1 MVAMNRLSKFN
12 YTILFSLF
20 IVLLSCSGVEVIN
33 SNQDGH
39 DASKAPEVAKQG
51 EVARKKIEHPKKA
64 VTSESLS
71 FTDHSHKNEFSTVAN
86 TKRVKSFCGDI
97 DKKFKKYGWGK
108 SHCDSYKWIH
118 VRDTHQGRPIMW
130 TVFGDEEEHKQEP
143 KNMTLVLCGV
153 HGDEITPIKFCFDI
167 LHHLYHEVAT
177 IEGQKKLK
185 DNLVAVAPIVSPDSF
200 FKRRPTRTN
209 SRGID
214 PNRNFPTK
222 DWEKKALHLWKTRYG
237 AAKRRYPGKVANSE
251 QETIFQVN
259 IISRYNPNKIITV
272 HAPLTI
278 LDYDGPVVSNHI
290 HEEDGLA
297 LKAEELL
304 NTMSKKA
311 NGYRVKNYPFF
322 PGSLGNYAGN
332 ERKIPTYTLELPSS
346 DNRNHKKYWKMFRES
361 IDFAVFHAPMTR
373 TEVTARKNQI
383 D

>member
-1 MVAMNRLSKFN
+1 MNLVNKSIFSSLILIFILSVF
-12 YTILFSLF
+12 
-20 IVLLSCSGVEVIN
+20 SCSGVEVVN
-33 SNQDGH
+33 TELGTG
-39 DASKAPEVAKQG
+39 SKE
-51 EVARKKIEHPKKA
+51 EVARKTVEAPKKEIA
-64 VTSESLS
+64 KKESILDES
-71 FTDHSHKNEFSTVAN
+71 KFTDHSHKNEFTTVTN
-86 TKRVKSFCGDI
+86 TKTVSTYCDKI
-97 DKKFKKYGWGK
+97 DKRFKKYGWGK

-118 VRDTHQGRPIMW
+118 VRDSHLGQPIMW
-130 TVFGDEEEHKQEP
+130 TVFGDEVEHREKP

-177 IEGQKKLK
+177 VEGQKKLK

-209 SRGID
+209 ARGID

-222 DWEKKALHLWKTRYG
+222 DWDKKALKLWKTRYR
-237 AAKRRYPGKVANSE
+237 AAKRRFPGYKSNSE

-259 IISRYNPNKIITV
+259 IIARYNPDKIITV

-278 LDYDGPVVSNHI
+278 LDYDGPVVSNHV
-290 HEEDGLA
+290 HDEDGLA

-304 NTMSKKA
+304 NVMSKKA

-361 IDFAVFHAPMTR
+361 IDFALFHAPMTR
-373 TEVTARKNQI
+373 GEIAANKNEEN
-383 D
+383 

>member
-1 MVAMNRLSKFN
+1 MESNFKYKLIIS
-12 YTILFSLF
+12 SLF
-20 IVLLSCSGVEVIN
+20 LLLTACSGVEVIQ
-33 SNQDGH
+33 SNQ
-39 DASKAPEVAKQG
+39 KP
-51 EVARKKIEHPKKA
+51 EVARKEVKHPTTHKVAEHA
-64 VTSESLS
+64 EDISSN
-71 FTDHSHKNEFSTVAN
+71 FTDHSHKNDFVKESN
-86 TKRVKSFCGDI
+86 SKRINAFCGDI
-97 DKKFKKYGWGK
+97 DKSFKKYGWGE
-108 SHCDSYKWIH
+108 SHCESYKWIH

-130 TVFGDEEEHKQEP
+130 TVFGDESEHKVEP
-143 KNMTLVLCGV
+143 KNMTLIFCGV

-167 LHHLYHEVAT
+167 LHHLYHEVNT
-177 IEGQKKLK
+177 IEGKKK
-185 DNLVAVAPIVSPDSF
+185 FKNNLVAVAPIVSPDSF
-200 FKRRPTRTN
+200 FKIRPTRTN

-214 PNRNFPTK
+214 PNRNFPTA
-222 DWEKKALHLWKTRYG
+222 DWDKNALRLWKSRYRS
-237 AAKRRYPGKVANSE
+237 AKRRFPGYKANSE
-251 QETIFQVN
+251 QETVFQVN
-259 IISRYNPNKIITV
+259 IIARYNPDKIITV

-311 NGYRVKNYPFF
+311 NGYKVKNYPFF

-361 IDFAVFHAPMTR
+361 IDFALFHAPMTR
-373 TEVTARKNQI
+373 SEVTANKI

>member
-1 MVAMNRLSKFN
+1 MNLVSK
-12 YTILFSLF
+12 ISLF
-20 IVLLSCSGVEVIN
+20 LSLTLTLISCSGVEMLEI
-33 SNQDGH
+33 SNE
-39 DASKAPEVAKQG
+39 KKEELK
-51 EVARKKIEHPKKA
+51 VARKRVGPPKSKK
-64 VTSESLS
+64 TDKSKDILDDSK
-71 FTDHSHKNEFSTVAN
+71 FTDHSHKNEFVKVEN
-86 TKRVKSFCGDI
+86 TKAVSDYCNKI
-97 DKKFKKYGWGK
+97 DEKFRKYGWGK

-118 VRDTHQGRPIMW
+118 VRNSHLGQPIMW
-130 TVFGDEEEHKQEP
+130 TVFGDEVEHRIEP
-143 KNMTLVLCGV
+143 KNMTLVFCGV

-177 IEGQKKLK
+177 VEGQKKLK
-185 DNLVAVAPIVSPDSF
+185 NNLVAVAPIVSPDSF

-209 SRGID
+209 ARGID

-222 DWEKKALHLWKTRYG
+222 DWDKKALKLWKTRYR
-237 AAKRRYPGKVANSE
+237 AAKRRYPGVRANSE

-259 IISRYNPNKIITV
+259 IIARYNPDKIITV

-278 LDYDGPVVSNHI
+278 LDYDGPVVSNHV
-290 HEEDGLA
+290 HDEDGLA

-304 NTMSKKA
+304 NVMSEKA

-361 IDFAVFHAPMTR
+361 IDFALFHAPMTR
-373 TEVTARKNQI
+373 REFAANRNKEKL